1 MDIGL
6 QIKKFREQQK
16 ISQEELALKI
26 FVSRQTISNWE
37 TNKSCPD
44 VKSLITLSNIF
55 NVSLDNFIKED
66 IKEMR
71 EIVEKATIKKF
82 NVISVVFLI
91 ELIVVAISAY
101 PLFSIKGN
109 IGIIIWL
116 CLFAITL
123 YTASKI
129 EKFKKSHDI
138 QTYKEILLHT
148 NAVLYIL
155 DPKNSDLADLG
166 TVMPNV
172 YHTKEEMIDCVNA
185 FYEGMVR
192 RSEEMKKH
200 PNYKTGENYAYL
212 GLPPCF
218 LIFDEYVAFFEMLGT
233 KESVSLLSQLK
244 KIVMLGRQAGY
255 FLIVACQRPD
265 AKYFSDGI
273 RDNFNFRVG
282 LGRISELGY
291 GMLFGSDVKKQ
302 FFQKRIKGRGYCD
315 VGTSVISEFYT
326 PLVPKGHDFLQTI
339 GSLAQARQ
347 DGTATCEAKG
357 DGTD

>member
-6 QIKKFREQQK
+6 QIKNFREQQK

-101 PLFSIKGN
+101 PLFNIKGN

-129 EKFKKSHDI
+129 EKFKKSNDI
-138 QTYKEILLHT
+138 QTYKEILAFIDGKQLTHDETQQEIGKRNYQKIIFAFIAGVIALIICFVVIFICQHLT
-148 NAVLYIL
+148 N
-155 DPKNSDLADLG
+155 
-166 TVMPNV
+166 
-172 YHTKEEMIDCVNA
+172 
-185 FYEGMVR
+185 
-192 RSEEMKKH
+192 
-200 PNYKTGENYAYL
+200 
-212 GLPPCF
+212 
-218 LIFDEYVAFFEMLGT
+218 
-233 KESVSLLSQLK
+233 
-244 KIVMLGRQAGY
+244 
-255 FLIVACQRPD
+255 
-265 AKYFSDGI
+265 
-273 RDNFNFRVG
+273 
-282 LGRISELGY
+282 
-291 GMLFGSDVKKQ
+291 
-302 FFQKRIKGRGYCD
+302 
-315 VGTSVISEFYT
+315 
-326 PLVPKGHDFLQTI
+326 
-339 GSLAQARQ
+339 
-347 DGTATCEAKG
+347 
-357 DGTD
+357 

>member
-37 TNKSCPD
+37 PNKSCPD
-44 VKSLITLSNIF
+44 IKSLITLSNIF

-101 PLFSIKGN
+101 PLFNIKGN

-138 QTYKEILLHT
+138 QTYKEILAFIDGKQLTHDETQQEIGKRNYQKIIFAFIAGVIALIICFVVIFICQHLT
-148 NAVLYIL
+148 N
-155 DPKNSDLADLG
+155 
-166 TVMPNV
+166 
-172 YHTKEEMIDCVNA
+172 
-185 FYEGMVR
+185 
-192 RSEEMKKH
+192 
-200 PNYKTGENYAYL
+200 
-212 GLPPCF
+212 
-218 LIFDEYVAFFEMLGT
+218 
-233 KESVSLLSQLK
+233 
-244 KIVMLGRQAGY
+244 
-255 FLIVACQRPD
+255 
-265 AKYFSDGI
+265 
-273 RDNFNFRVG
+273 
-282 LGRISELGY
+282 
-291 GMLFGSDVKKQ
+291 
-302 FFQKRIKGRGYCD
+302 
-315 VGTSVISEFYT
+315 
-326 PLVPKGHDFLQTI
+326 
-339 GSLAQARQ
+339 
-347 DGTATCEAKG
+347 
-357 DGTD
+357 

>member
-44 VKSLITLSNIF
+44 VKSLVALSNIF
-55 NVSLDNFIKED
+55 NVSLDSFLKED

-91 ELIVVAISAY
+91 ELIVVAVSAY

-129 EKFKKSHDI
+129 EKFKKSCDI
-138 QTYKEILLHT
+138 QTYKEIL
-148 NAVLYIL
+148 AF
-155 DPKNSDLADLG
+155 
-166 TVMPNV
+166 
-172 YHTKEEMIDCVNA
+172 IDGKQLTHDETQQEIGKRNYQKIIYA
-185 FYEGMVR
+185 FIAGVI
-192 RSEEMKKH
+192 
-200 PNYKTGENYAYL
+200 A
-212 GLPPCF
+212 
-218 LIFDEYVAFFEMLGT
+218 LIIFFVEIFIC
-233 KESVSLLSQLK
+233 QN
-244 KIVMLGRQAGY
+244 
-255 FLIVACQRPD
+255 LI
-265 AKYFSDGI
+265 
-273 RDNFNFRVG
+273 
-282 LGRISELGY
+282 
-291 GMLFGSDVKKQ
+291 
-302 FFQKRIKGRGYCD
+302 
-315 VGTSVISEFYT
+315 
-326 PLVPKGHDFLQTI
+326 
-339 GSLAQARQ
+339 
-347 DGTATCEAKG
+347 
-357 DGTD
+357 

>member
-101 PLFSIKGN
+101 PLFNIKGN

-138 QTYKEILLHT
+138 QTYKEILAFIDGKQLTHDET
-148 NAVLYIL
+148 QQEIGKRNYQKIIFAFIAGVIALIICFVVIL
-155 DPKNSDLADLG
+155 ICSKSD
-166 TVMPNV
+166 
-172 YHTKEEMIDCVNA
+172 C
-185 FYEGMVR
+185 
-192 RSEEMKKH
+192 
-200 PNYKTGENYAYL
+200 
-212 GLPPCF
+212 
-218 LIFDEYVAFFEMLGT
+218 
-233 KESVSLLSQLK
+233 
-244 KIVMLGRQAGY
+244 KIVQH
-255 FLIVACQRPD
+255 F
-265 AKYFSDGI
+265 
-273 RDNFNFRVG
+273 
-282 LGRISELGY
+282 
-291 GMLFGSDVKKQ
+291 
-302 FFQKRIKGRGYCD
+302 
-315 VGTSVISEFYT
+315 
-326 PLVPKGHDFLQTI
+326 
-339 GSLAQARQ
+339 
-347 DGTATCEAKG
+347 
-357 DGTD
+357 

>member
-44 VKSLITLSNIF
+44 IKSLITLSNIF

-101 PLFSIKGN
+101 PLFNIKGN

-138 QTYKEILLHT
+138 QTNKEILAFIDGKQLTHDETQQEIGKRNYQKIIFAFIAGVIALIICFVVIFICQHLT
-148 NAVLYIL
+148 N
-155 DPKNSDLADLG
+155 
-166 TVMPNV
+166 
-172 YHTKEEMIDCVNA
+172 
-185 FYEGMVR
+185 
-192 RSEEMKKH
+192 
-200 PNYKTGENYAYL
+200 
-212 GLPPCF
+212 
-218 LIFDEYVAFFEMLGT
+218 
-233 KESVSLLSQLK
+233 
-244 KIVMLGRQAGY
+244 
-255 FLIVACQRPD
+255 
-265 AKYFSDGI
+265 
-273 RDNFNFRVG
+273 
-282 LGRISELGY
+282 
-291 GMLFGSDVKKQ
+291 
-302 FFQKRIKGRGYCD
+302 
-315 VGTSVISEFYT
+315 
-326 PLVPKGHDFLQTI
+326 
-339 GSLAQARQ
+339 
-347 DGTATCEAKG
+347 
-357 DGTD
+357 

>member
-44 VKSLITLSNIF
+44 VKSLISLSNIF

-71 EIVEKATIKKF
+71 KIVEKTTIKKF

-101 PLFSIKGN
+101 PLFNIKGN

-138 QTYKEILLHT
+138 QTYKEILAFIDGKQLTHDETQQEIGKRNYQKIIFAFIAGVIALIICFVVIFICQHLT
-148 NAVLYIL
+148 N
-155 DPKNSDLADLG
+155 
-166 TVMPNV
+166 
-172 YHTKEEMIDCVNA
+172 
-185 FYEGMVR
+185 
-192 RSEEMKKH
+192 
-200 PNYKTGENYAYL
+200 
-212 GLPPCF
+212 
-218 LIFDEYVAFFEMLGT
+218 
-233 KESVSLLSQLK
+233 
-244 KIVMLGRQAGY
+244 
-255 FLIVACQRPD
+255 
-265 AKYFSDGI
+265 
-273 RDNFNFRVG
+273 
-282 LGRISELGY
+282 
-291 GMLFGSDVKKQ
+291 
-302 FFQKRIKGRGYCD
+302 
-315 VGTSVISEFYT
+315 
-326 PLVPKGHDFLQTI
+326 
-339 GSLAQARQ
+339 
-347 DGTATCEAKG
+347 
-357 DGTD
+357 